1 MLSGIRQ
8 GVCCYF
14 GQRGKYRIVE
24 GRGGHVSR
32 IGQRGAIDSHV
43 GHVSFGSEFQMI
55 MKKLVAKSSIYHYT
69 NKKIRNGNDLFENHI
84 K

>member
-14 GQRGKYRIVE
+14 GQRGKYIIVE

-32 IGQRGAIDSHV
+32 IGQRGASASHAE
-43 GHVSFGSEFQMI
+43 HASFGSEFQMI
-55 MKKLVAKSSIYHYT
+55 TNNVATKSSI
-69 NKKIRNGNDLFENHI
+69 
-84 K
+84 